1 VSVDE
6 QPIDARTRFVWMK
19 PLGDDEVGSVVF
31 SQPGEML
38 DDGDWYVDATSPKR
52 GPVLSLEGER
62 VPAGGVYVRRSK
74 VSEELWTRLTLAASG
89 KLS

>member
-6 QPIDARTRFVWMK
+6 QPIDARARFGWMG
-19 PLGDDEVGSVVF
+19 PLADDEVGAVVF
-31 SQPGEML
+31 SRPGEAL

-62 VPAGGVYVRRSK
+62 VPEGGLYVRRSK
-74 VSEELWTRLTLAASG
+74 VPEELWTRLTLAAAG